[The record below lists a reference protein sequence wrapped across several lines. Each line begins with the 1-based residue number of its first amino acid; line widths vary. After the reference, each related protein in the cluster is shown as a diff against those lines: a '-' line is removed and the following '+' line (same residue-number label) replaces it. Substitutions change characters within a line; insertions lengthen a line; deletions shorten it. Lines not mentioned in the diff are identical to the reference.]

1 LTPIPPTGE
10 KIGCKGTIFLFDNG
24 QLIVDNGEI
33 YELLTKRRA
42 NSHELAPPIPVLTF
56 YTLLLLTI
64 YKLMAIY
71 IEI

>member
-1 LTPIPPTGE
+1 M
-10 KIGCKGTIFLFDNG
+10 
-24 QLIVDNGEI
+24 VDNLKI